1 MSGGVCE
8 CDALHR
14 HGSLL
19 ATVWEVDVAPA
30 SLLRNV
36 QFFASLTEEELGAL
50 GAGLRRRAFGRGV
63 IIYHKDSPGEI
74 LYIIESGTVRTFC
87 LSDWGRE
94 MSLDLY
100 GPGEVFGEL
109 SLLDGLPR
117 STGAIALENM
127 VTYTLTRGELLRCV
141 RTYPRI
147 AIGIIEMLAA
157 RLRYATNY
165 AEHLTFL
172 DVHGRV
178 AARLLDLAE
187 RYGVQKEG
195 VEIQLRLTQSDLG
208 DWVGATRERVN
219 RVLANFRDR
228 GLISID
234 GQTITVNDPAELH
247 RLIVH

>member
-1 MSGGVCE
+1 
-8 CDALHR
+8 
-14 HGSLL
+14 
-19 ATVWEVDVAPA
+19 
-30 SLLRNV
+30 V
-36 QFFASLTEEELGAL
+36 QVFASLTEEELSAL

-117 STGAIALENM
+117 STGAIALERTI
-127 VTYTLTRGELLRCV
+127 TYTLTRSDLLRCLE
-141 RTYPRI
+141 RYPRI

-157 RLRYATNY
+157 RLRYATDY
-165 AEHLTFL
+165 AEHLAFL

-195 VEIQLRLTQSDLG
+195 VEIQLRLTQSALG
-208 DWVGATRERVN
+208 SWVGATREHVN
-219 RVLANFRDR
+219 RVLAHFRDR
-228 GLISID
+228 GLISVE
-234 GQTITVNDPAELH
+234 GFTITVNDPAALH
-247 RLIVH
+247 DLVVQ

>member
-1 MSGGVCE
+1 MST
-8 CDALHR
+8 AN
-14 HGSLL
+14 
-19 ATVWEVDVAPA
+19 
-30 SLLRNV
+30 LLRNV
-36 QFFASLTEEELGAL
+36 PFFASLAEDEIRAL
-50 GAGLRRRAFGRGV
+50 TTGLRRRPFGRGV
-63 IIYHKDSPGEI
+63 IIFHKDSPGEI
-74 LYIIESGTVRTFC
+74 LYIIESGKVRTFC

-94 MSLDLY
+94 MALDLY

-117 STGAIALENM
+117 STGAIAIENT
-127 VTYTLTRGELLRCV
+127 VTYTLKRNELLRC
-141 RTYPRI
+141 TQAYPSI

-195 VEIQLRLTQSDLG
+195 VEIRVRLTQSDLG
-208 DWVGATRERVN
+208 SWVGATRERVN
-219 RVLANFRDR
+219 KVLGTFRDR
-228 GLISID
+228 GLIRID
-234 GQTITVNDPAELH
+234 GLTITVLDPAEL
-247 RLIVH
+247 RKLIVY

>member
-1 MSGGVCE
+1 MSPE
-8 CDALHR
+8 
-14 HGSLL
+14 
-19 ATVWEVDVAPA
+19 

-36 QFFASLTEEELGAL
+36 PFFVSLDEEELRVL
-50 GAGLRRRAFGRGV
+50 DAGLTRRAFGRGV
-63 IIYHKDSPGEI
+63 IIFHKDSPGEI
-74 LYIIESGTVRTFC
+74 LYIIESGKVRTFC

-117 STGAIALENM
+117 STGAIAIENV
-127 VTYTLTRGELLRCV
+127 VTHTLGRAALLHCMQF
-141 RTYPRI
+141 YPRI
-147 AIGIIEMLAA
+147 AIGIIEVLAA

-165 AEHLTFL
+165 AEHLAFL
-172 DVHGRV
+172 DVHRPV

-208 DWVGATRERVN
+208 SWVGATRERVN
-219 RVLANFRDR
+219 RVLSSFRDR
-228 GLISID
+228 GLVRLE
-234 GQTITVNDPAELH
+234 GHTITVLDTDEL
-247 RLIVH
+247 RKLIVY

>member
-1 MSGGVCE
+1 VSPE
-8 CDALHR
+8 
-14 HGSLL
+14 
-19 ATVWEVDVAPA
+19 

-36 QFFASLTEEELGAL
+36 PFFVSLDEEELRVL
-50 GAGLRRRAFGRGV
+50 DAGLTRRAFGRGV
-63 IIYHKDSPGEI
+63 IIFHKDSPGEI
-74 LYIIESGTVRTFC
+74 LYIIESGKVRTFC

-117 STGAIALENM
+117 STGAIAIENV
-127 VTYTLTRGELLRCV
+127 VTYTLGRAALLHCMQF
-141 RTYPRI
+141 YPRI
-147 AIGIIEMLAA
+147 GIGIIEILAA

-165 AEHLTFL
+165 AEHLAFL

-208 DWVGATRERVN
+208 SWVGATRERVN
-219 RVLANFRDR
+219 RVLSSFRDR
-228 GLISID
+228 GLVRLE
-234 GQTITVNDPAELH
+234 GHTITVLDPAELRKH
-247 RLIVH
+247 IVY